1 MSEEEIIII
10 LDPPVKPKRFD
21 FSGVMAR
28 ASTWLGLL
36 TLAQGGA
43 MIAFSQ
49 APEEWKNALPA
60 SLGGYLLI
68 GMMVTG
74 ALTPI
79 ATSFKQ
85 KNLQK

>member
-1 MSEEEIIII
+1 M
-10 LDPPVKPKRFD
+10 KRWD
-21 FSGVMAR
+21 FAGVMAR
-28 ASTWLGLL
+28 ISTWLGLL

-43 MIAFSQ
+43 VVAYSQ
-49 APEEWKNALPA
+49 APAEWQAALPDQV
-60 SLGGYLLI
+60 GGWLLI

-85 KNLQK
+85 KKLAKAEGSP

>member
-1 MSEEEIIII
+1 MANITRQ
-10 LDPPVKPKRFD
+10 RFD
-21 FSGVMAR
+21 FHGVAAR
-28 ASTWLGLL
+28 FSTWLGLL

-43 MIAFSQ
+43 VIAYGQ
-49 APEEWKNALPA
+49 APAEWRDALPA
-60 SLGGYLLI
+60 MLGGYLLI

-85 KNLQK
+85 KRKD

>member
-1 MSEEEIIII
+1 MSTQ
-10 LDPPVKPKRFD
+10 RWNFTAW
-21 FSGVMAR
+21 AR
-28 ASTWLGLL
+28 RMSTWLGLL

-43 MIAFSQ
+43 MVAYAQ
-49 APEEWKNALPA
+49 APPAWQALLPD
-60 SLGGYLLI
+60 SLIVWLLG

-85 KNLQK
+85 RDLP